1 MSSGLTP
8 IRIAD
13 DVYEFEVAS
22 PGHAQAL
29 ANKLRATVKAEDVVA
44 GLDRVAVRFDPADF
58 NRVTNQLATIMAVP
72 AFEPDTGPPVEIAIK
87 YGGEHG
93 PDLEHV
99 CAALD
104 LSVEVLIKL
113 HMDCE
118 HIVAMIGFT
127 PGFSYISGLP
137 EGLSIPRL
145 DNPRSRVPA
154 GSVGITAGFTG
165 IYALHGPG
173 GWPLIG
179 RTDADLFRADR
190 EPPFLLSPGQRIRFR
205 AV

>member
-1 MSSGLTP
+1 MSARLTP
-8 IRIAD
+8 LRIAD
-13 DVYEFEVAS
+13 DVYEFEVTS
-22 PGHAQAL
+22 PGQAQAL
-29 ANKLRATVKAEDVVA
+29 ANRLRAEIDAEDVVG
-44 GLDRVAVRFDPADF
+44 GLDRVAVRFAPTDAARIAD
-58 NRVTNQLATIMAVP
+58 QLTDITAMPVVET
-72 AFEPDTGPPVEIAIK
+72 DSRPPIEISVR
-87 YGGEHG
+87 YGGENG

-99 CAALD
+99 CDALD
-104 LSVEVLIKL
+104 LSVDALIKL

-118 HIVAMIGFT
+118 HMVEMIGFT
-127 PGFSYISGLP
+127 PGFSYASGLP
-137 EGLSIPRL
+137 DGLNLPRL
-145 DNPRSRVPA
+145 DNPRPRVPA

-190 EPPFLLSPGQRIRFR
+190 EDPFLLSPGRRVRFR